1 MANITLKIDDQILEK
16 ARRLA
21 IHRNTS
27 INAIVR
33 KKIEEF
39 VSSGL
44 SREANLKGLEAFF
57 TRSSAKIGNKTWT
70 REELYE
76 R

>member
-33 KKIEEF
+33 KKKLK
-39 VSSGL
+39 SSFL
-44 SREANLKGLEAFF
+44 PILAARP
-57 TRSSAKIGNKTWT
+57 T
-70 REELYE
+70 
-76 R
+76 